1 MHTSVEILSSDN
13 SQTIFEIFSLKNAL
27 SLDFAFIW
35 LSRKKLFK
43 KQQFYIQQE
52 TTPPPQPTITSLILE
67 NRLQAA
73 TIHRQDE
80 KIHLLT
86 ATVRSLEDQMKH
98 LQQQLDNLKVVQPAP
113 PSSSPPPRDVRYQ
126 YTDHR

>member
-80 KIHLLT
+80 KIHRQDEKIHLLT

-113 PSSSPPPRDVRYQ
+113 PSSSPPPRDVR
-126 YTDHR
+126 